1 MGVTGQRGRGSVPQA
16 WLVLGPGSP
25 RGSRRGQRRGS
36 AVVGQPNPPGR
47 FLSLFLPLEIHGSVF
62 KDASYNF
69 SLEYICLQV
78 QELMVKL
85 VKQTIVRRRIFFFLG
100 QMRLFNQI

>member
-1 MGVTGQRGRGSVPQA
+1 MTGQRGRASVPQSQ
-16 WLVLGPGSP
+16 LVLLQSRPL
-25 RGSRRGQRRGS
+25 RGSHSGS
-36 AVVGQPNPPGR
+36 GVMDQPNPPGL
-47 FLSLFLPLEIHGSVF
+47 FLSLFLPLEIHSSIF
-62 KDASYNF
+62 KDTSNNF
-69 SLEYICLQV
+69 SLKYICLQV